1 MREKKR
7 LAIIG
12 SGVSGL
18 CTFNYLIKEFK
29 LLNVD
34 LNITMYDRNAMI
46 GPGVPYQEDYDVLLL
61 NRHSQQMSVFNEE
74 PDDFWQWYKKKH
86 EVYFSLDEFLP
97 RRFLD
102 NTLMKLFINH

>member
-1 MREKKR
+1 MMNSYARKKR

-74 PDDFWQWYKKKH
+74 PDDFWQWYKRNMK
-86 EVYFSLDEFLP
+86 YIFL
-97 RRFLD
+97 
-102 NTLMKLFINH
+102 